1 MIYYAIKIILTA
13 TVIVVIAEVAKR
25 NSAIAAV
32 IASLPLTSLLA
43 FVWMRYESVPNSQI
57 SDLSIQIFW
66 LVIPSLALFV
76 IFWWLLRSNF
86 GFWLSLATSCGGTIL
101 LYVLMLLIL
110 RQFGLARV

>member
-13 TVIVVIAEVAKR
+13 TVIVIITEVAKR
-25 NSAIAAV
+25 NSAVAAV

-43 FVWMRYESVPNSQI
+43 FVWMRYESVSNSQI
-57 SDLSIQIFW
+57 ADLSIQIFW

-86 GFWLSLATSCGGTIL
+86 EFWVSLALSCGGTSL
-101 LYVLMLLIL
+101 LYLFMLVVL
-110 RQFGLARV
+110 RRFGLVS

>member
-76 IFWWLLRSNF
+76 IFW
-86 GFWLSLATSCGGTIL
+86 
-101 LYVLMLLIL
+101 
-110 RQFGLARV
+110 

>member
-1 MIYYAIKIILTA
+1 MIYFVIKVILTA
-13 TVIVVIAEVAKR
+13 TIIVVVTEVAKR

-32 IASLPLTSLLA
+32 IASLPLISLLA

-57 SDLSIQIFW
+57 ADLSIQIFW

-86 GFWLSLATSCGGTIL
+86 EFWFSLVVSCGGTVL
-101 LYVLMLLIL
+101 LYLFMFAIL
-110 RQFGLARV
+110 RRFGLEN